1 MDAKLIKLTPNNV
14 ADKNKESEVGRENVI
29 MLTALAIIGIQ
40 GCKWNDDFRA
50 REQPGYLQQ
59 PQYLE
64 PPPRPTLN
72 VESEDYKGNDTDQ
85 TAEEEREP
93 IPSID
98 GLSPIPEIQ
107 EYPPGL

>member
-1 MDAKLIKLTPNNV
+1 MAKGKIIILTT
-14 ADKNKESEVGRENVI
+14 
-29 MLTALAIIGIQ
+29 LALLGIQ

-50 REQPGYLQQ
+50 REQPTYLQQ

-72 VESEDYKGNDTDQ
+72 RESEDYRGDDTNK
-85 TAEEEREP
+85 TEEDEKNTHMPEIDTP
-93 IPSID
+93 IP
-98 GLSPIPEIQ
+98 PIQ

>member
-1 MDAKLIKLTPNNV
+1 MGK
-14 ADKNKESEVGRENVI
+14 KENII
-29 MLTALAIIGIQ
+29 MLAALGLIVIQ

-72 VESEDYKGNDTDQ
+72 VESEDYQGDDTDQ
-85 TAEEEREP
+85 TVKEERDTKMP
-93 IPSID
+93 AID
-98 GLSPIPEIQ
+98 DLSPIPEIQ
-107 EYPPGL
+107 EYPAGL